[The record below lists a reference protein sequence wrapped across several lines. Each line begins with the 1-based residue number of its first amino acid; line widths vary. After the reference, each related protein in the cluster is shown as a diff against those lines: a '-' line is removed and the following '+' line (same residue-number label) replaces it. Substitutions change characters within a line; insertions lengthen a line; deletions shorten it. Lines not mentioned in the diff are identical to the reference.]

1 MSSSLFMNLTQL
13 PNESYP
19 VTEVIKYLIDVV
31 GSDVVSFRRN
41 AHVSY
46 MLVDR
51 ARDICSAIHGHIQ
64 RAESGRDWTSFEK
77 FTDAIGP
84 VEE

>member
-1 MSSSLFMNLTQL
+1 MSSSLFVNLTQL
-13 PNESYP
+13 PNEAYP
-19 VTEVIKYLIDVV
+19 ATEVIKYLVDVL
-31 GSDVVSFRRN
+31 GSDVISFQRN

-51 ARDICSAIHGHIQ
+51 ARDICNAINSHIQ
-64 RAESGRDWTSFEK
+64 RAESDEDWTSFDT
-77 FTDAIGP
+77 FTNAIDP